1 MDVNALS
8 KRLDDA
14 DAKCSR
20 AVSMLSALAVID
32 IGAMDPQGNTLV
44 DAAVVHE
51 LARMS
56 RDAVIEGKTELQHVL
71 AGLLD
76 IKSCSDKP

>member
-1 MDVNALS
+1 MDVKALS
-8 KRLDDA
+8 KRLDSA

-20 AVSMLSALAVID
+20 AASILSALSVID
-32 IGAMDPQGNTLV
+32 IGATDPQGNTLV

-56 RDAVIEGKTELQHVL
+56 RDAVIEGKAELQHVL
-71 AGLLD
+71 AELFDHKTSGE
-76 IKSCSDKP
+76 KS